1 MCVCKYLSVCAWGGQ
16 TRTPYTLEL
25 ELQEVVSRLM
35 FVLGTELGSS
45 AKAATALNA
54 VISLAPISVPSSIHG
69 TWDSEESNV

>member
-1 MCVCKYLSVCAWGGQ
+1 MCLGRPDENSI
-16 TRTPYTLEL
+16 YTLEL

-54 VISLAPISVPSSIHG
+54 VISLAPISVPSIHG